1 MRPSFTSSKQDS
13 PPVSCIFDP
22 GHMTRLVRNT
32 LVDLKVLKNSLGQEI
47 KWKFFEDLQ
56 AMADGEG
63 SAVTAQIDWKSLKKL
78 ISEPGPSLL
87 SRSVANAIRICRVDL
102 KLDKFKDSEAT
113 EEFVRYRIAPTVPY
127 YLFTF

>member
-13 PPVSCIFDP
+13 PPVICIFDP

-32 LVDLKVLKNSLGQEI
+32 LAELKVLTNGLGQEI
-47 KWKFFEDLQ
+47 KWKVFEVLL

-63 SAVTAQIDWKSLKKL
+63 SALTTQIDWKSLKKK
-78 ISEPGPSLL
+78 ISEPGPSLM

-102 KLDKFKDSEAT
+102 RLAEFKDSEAT
-113 EEFVRYRIAPTVPY
+113 EEFVRYGSTLPTV
-127 YLFTF
+127 

>member
-32 LVDLKVLKNSLGQEI
+32 LADLKVLKNGLGQEI
-47 KWKFFEDLQ
+47 KWKVFEDLQ
-56 AMADGEG
+56 AMANGDGNV
-63 SAVTAQIDWKSLKKL
+63 VTTQIDWKSLKKK
-78 ISEPGPSLL
+78 ISDPGPPSLL

-102 KLDKFKDSEAT
+102 RLAEFKDSEAT
-113 EEFVRYRIAPTVPY
+113 EEFVR
-127 YLFTF
+127 

>member
-22 GHMTRLVRNT
+22 GHMTRLVRDT
-32 LVDLKVLKNSLGQEI
+32 LSDLKVLKNGLAQEI
-47 KWKFFEDLQ
+47 KWKVFEDLQ
-56 AMADGEG
+56 AMANGEG
-63 SAVTAQIDWKSLKKL
+63 SALTTQIDWKSLKKQ

-113 EEFVRYRIAPTVPY
+113 EEFVR
-127 YLFTF
+127 